1 MLNTP
6 NANRTHIGIFG
17 KMNSGKSSLLNAIT
31 NQNISIVSNFK
42 GTTTDSVLKSMEL
55 IPYGP
60 VLFIDTAGLNDSG
73 EVGNLRVKKA
83 LDELKRVNFALFIMD
98 GKDIDDSFYKE
109 QLLNYKKY
117 NIPHLLIIN
126 KKDLL
131 SEEEIKYLANKYPEA
146 LIVSSNN
153 SEDILNLKEHLINK
167 LTIEES
173 EPSLLGGLLP
183 YNSLIV
189 LVVPID
195 SEAPK
200 GRLIL
205 PQVQIL
211 RDALDNGIQSIV
223 VRDTE
228 LEEVLNKFKNID
240 LIITDS
246 QAFKKVNEIVADRYP
261 LTSFSILFARQKGDL
276 KTFIEGIKA
285 INNLKDG
292 DYILIS
298 ESCSHNTSHEDIG
311 RVKIPNLLKK
321 YTLKQINFEYS
332 MGKDFPDDLN
342 KYALIIHCGSCMLN
356 KKIMMNRIAEVK
368 KNNVPI
374 TNYGVALA
382 YLTGILEKSTKIFN

>member
-298 ESCSHNTSHEDIG
+298 ESCSHNISHEDIG

>member
-131 SEEEIKYLANKYPEA
+131 SEEEIKYLVNKYPEA

>member
-131 SEEEIKYLANKYPEA
+131 SEEEIKYLA
-146 LIVSSNN
+146 
-153 SEDILNLKEHLINK
+153 
-167 LTIEES
+167 
-173 EPSLLGGLLP
+173 
-183 YNSLIV
+183 
-189 LVVPID
+189 
-195 SEAPK
+195 
-200 GRLIL
+200 
-205 PQVQIL
+205 
-211 RDALDNGIQSIV
+211 
-223 VRDTE
+223 
-228 LEEVLNKFKNID
+228 
-240 LIITDS
+240 
-246 QAFKKVNEIVADRYP
+246 
-261 LTSFSILFARQKGDL
+261 
-276 KTFIEGIKA
+276 
-285 INNLKDG
+285 
-292 DYILIS
+292 
-298 ESCSHNTSHEDIG
+298 
-311 RVKIPNLLKK
+311 
-321 YTLKQINFEYS
+321 
-332 MGKDFPDDLN
+332 
-342 KYALIIHCGSCMLN
+342 
-356 KKIMMNRIAEVK
+356 
-368 KNNVPI
+368 
-374 TNYGVALA
+374 
-382 YLTGILEKSTKIFN
+382 

>member
-374 TNYGVALA
+374 TNYGVTLA